1 MKGALYGL
9 NVLVRV
15 KHENMEAD
23 GRRVKIKAMLRL
35 GPAWYEALR
44 VKLIAMER
52 KVGHLKLRCLFI

>member
-1 MKGALYGL
+1 MEGVLYDV

-35 GPAWYEALR
+35 GPAWCEALR
-44 VKLIAMER
+44 VMLMAMER
-52 KVGHLKLRCLFI
+52 KVGHLKVGCLII